1 MYKIALYALFL
12 LPMSALAHDTD
23 TDQVCMAKTIYHEAR
38 SENLN
43 GQYQV
48 AAVILNRVASRRFP
62 NTICGVVNQPHQFS
76 PNRNQ
81 PMVDHQARTLAL
93 TIAQDVL
100 ASFLPADRP
109 LYFHSPM
116 TALPGW
122 TRKMK
127 PVFVIGEHTFY

>member
-1 MYKIALYALFL
+1 MIRGAVVAALLMATSATAHETEQNCFTKAL
-12 LPMSALAHDTD
+12 
-23 TDQVCMAKTIYHEAR
+23 YHEAR
-38 SENLN
+38 GESLN

-48 AAVILNRVASRRFP
+48 AAVIINRVASRRFP
-62 NTICGVVNQPHQFS
+62 NTVCGVVNQPHQFS